1 MKKTNSARL
10 ILLAGAL
17 AITLGACDAV
27 SGRQTAGQYVDDT
40 TTTSKVMAGIVDE
53 PSLTLS
59 EIHVETL
66 NQVIQLSGFVSSEA
80 DKMKAGQIAKGVSAM
95 AVKNNLIVQ

>member
-1 MKKTNSARL
+1 MLR
-10 ILLAGAL
+10 AGR
-17 AITLGACDAV
+17 
-27 SGRQTAGQYVDDT
+27 GR
-40 TTTSKVMAGIVDE
+40 
-53 PSLTLS
+53 TLS

-66 NQVIQLSGFVSSEA
+66 NQVIQLSGFVNSEA